1 MMTDYQNQ
9 PVLIPLIFFTWLCK
23 DHFYTVKKKK
33 SSPILNITEIA
44 TSLCN
49 KIFL

>member
-23 DHFYTVKKKK
+23 DHFYTVKKK
-33 SSPILNITEIA
+33 IITHFKYN
-44 TSLCN
+44 CN
-49 KIFL
+49 RHFFVQ

>member
-23 DHFYTVKKKK
+23 DHFYTVKKK